1 MFIYDY
7 IKTKY
12 ATIYMEAAK
21 AYNELNQMYP
31 RKPDL
36 RKTQEH
42 RLWKNEIAALN
53 NMPTV
58 PIPRQKPQQCVH
70 IVYPNI
76 SLDTTSSPHT
86 TTSLPIDLSTMEIS
100 INETQQTEQNPVPQ
114 NPPPVQK
121 QAADHLDKRLNGME
135 IQLSIPLLQ
144 IPTSSINPVPQ
155 PDQTIPQAHQETIIS
170 EGDQAEILDP
180 SIIDNISPET
190 MEKIIRE
197 LQSDPNLND
206 MMEDIENR
214 MNIEEEIPDLTVD
227 LPELDDLLED
237 ELLLW

>member
-7 IKTKY
+7 VKTKY
-12 ATIYMEAAK
+12 ETIYVEAAK
-21 AYNELNQMYP
+21 AYNELNQKYP

-36 RKTQEH
+36 RKTVEF
-42 RLWKNEIAALN
+42 RCWKNEIAAQN
-53 NMPTV
+53 NMPTT
-58 PIPRQKPQQCVH
+58 PIPRQKPRQCVH
-70 IVYPNI
+70 IVHPNI
-76 SLDTTSSPHT
+76 SIDTTSSPHT
-86 TTSLPIDLSTMEIS
+86 TTSPPIDLSSMEIS
-100 INETQQTEQNPVPQ
+100 INETQQTAQNPVPQ

-144 IPTSSINPVPQ
+144 IPTSSTKPLPR
-155 PDQTIPQAHQETIIS
+155 PDQIVPAAYQETIIS

-180 SIIDNISPET
+180 SIIDNIPPET

-197 LQSDPNLND
+197 LQSDPNLSD
-206 MMEDIENR
+206 IMEDIENR
-214 MNIEEEIPDLTVD
+214 MNIEEEIPALTVD

-237 ELLLW
+237 ELMLW